1 MDAGEGKQTGDV
13 VSASKKG
20 SAAEEFYRY
29 SLLEKKLENI
39 KKARDGA
46 GVDPLLTIQSEREA
60 IEMSI
65 LQNLINIT
73 ESSPEFAQVVDI
85 TGSRDRYEQ
94 ARILSEVVYD
104 KVRAEQILN
113 FYTPKKSDLETHFA
127 NRTLKSLDARLSGQ
141 ATASRNLNVAN
152 EASGV
157 ESATARISALF
168 LPAAASGVGSR
179 RLHAD

>member
-1 MDAGEGKQTGDV
+1 MDAGEGKQTGDI
-13 VSASKKG
+13 VSAKKG

-39 KKARDGA
+39 KKARDDA
-46 GVDPLLTIQSEREA
+46 SSVDPLLTIQSEREA

-113 FYTPKKSDLETHFA
+113 FYTPAKSDLESHFKA
-127 NRTLKSLDARLSGQ
+127 RTIRSLDARLSGQ
-141 ATASRNLNVAN
+141 AHASSSLQKGGAT
-152 EASGV
+152 EQIK
-157 ESATARISALF
+157 SATGRLTALF
-168 LPAAASGVGSR
+168 APPAASGGGG
-179 RLHAD
+179 A